1 MKDEFTSKMHE
12 EFSVDTE
19 TEIKHRCWS
28 ALAMIKDT
36 TNKEEVASW
45 ANIYMVTVEDVL
57 KFSKIL

>member
-12 EFSVDTE
+12 EFSVDNE

-28 ALAMIKDT
+28 ALTMITDT
-36 TNKEEVASW
+36 TNKEEVARW

-57 KFSKIL
+57 KFSNIL